1 MPVAPM
7 SRRLFR
13 ACPADITSEGFIE
26 TGARMRA
33 VVCLLPLVLLAACS
47 DVESGLA
54 PLPNDRVRVRFPPG
68 GVVAAIEV
76 DAVDRLPLRSAELI
90 APDGEA
96 TPAIYLHVD
105 PTPSL
110 SFDQRFVGG
119 GPYTGNAIGASNVA
133 SSYVPFPADLSGAPQ
148 ARAQLLTMFSIASIP
163 LPDEVAYRRDWRS
176 YRIFL
181 SFGDVAGEVERRVL
195 PAPEPP
201 PNA

>member
-7 SRRLFR
+7 SRWLLHCL
-13 ACPADITSEGFIE
+13 AETTSGVIAKGTEG
-26 TGARMRA
+26 RMRA
-33 VVCLLPLVLLAACS
+33 AAGLLSLVLFAACS
-47 DVESGLA
+47 DADSGLA
-54 PLPNDRVRVRFPPG
+54 PLPNDQIRVRFPPG

-96 TPAIYLHVD
+96 TSASYLHVD
-105 PTPSL
+105 PAPSL
-110 SFDQRFVGG
+110 TFDQWFVGG
-119 GPYTGNAIGASNVA
+119 SPYIGNAIGIGTIASN
-133 SSYVPFPADLSGAPQ
+133 VPFPADLSGAPQ
-148 ARAQLLTMFSIASIP
+148 ARAQLLTMVSTASIQ